1 MSSPTH
7 WKAKPHR
14 PEYDRMRERLVAA
27 GWELACE
34 HGVKRLTLNR
44 VATAAACA
52 RSSVYRYFDNKQ
64 QLVTA
69 ILQDQIL
76 RLGVA
81 LDEQL
86 SQIDDPREQL
96 VTGLYL
102 AVSTLKSGPSLQ
114 LFRQLSDSEG
124 LELAD
129 LLQSSLPDIAS
140 DLFRIDPVFAQA
152 RHDGL
157 LRDDL
162 TDQDIMRWLT
172 MVGTA
177 LLQQSSFGSEPEQ
190 ELAYL
195 SKMIVPAVFKS
206 H

>member
-1 MSSPTH
+1 
-7 WKAKPHR
+7 
-14 PEYDRMRERLVAA
+14 MRERLVAA